1 LLGDKI
7 VNDKNVK
14 DLTTQKNIQ
23 SEDQRS
29 GPHMVSTHPS
39 GNLIISIG
47 TKIEN
52 KSVTN
57 KKQYVDDSDGEL
69 KHPAKYQKTKNA
81 MNMVKSEDN
90 QSSTRLKV
98 IEIPNL
104 HRVENKN
111 TSFKSS

>member
-1 LLGDKI
+1 MR
-7 VNDKNVK
+7 
-14 DLTTQKNIQ
+14 DLTTQKNTQ

-29 GPHMVSTHPS
+29 GPHVVSTHPS
-39 GNLIISIG
+39 GNLIISMG
-47 TKIEN
+47 KKVEN
-52 KSVTN
+52 KALVN
-57 KKQYVDDSDGEL
+57 KKQYVDDSDGEV

-81 MNMVKSEDN
+81 MHMVKSEDN

-104 HRVENKN
+104 HRVDNKS